1 MSDDS
6 DTGYF
11 PGESYFEENKNII
24 NNPNENINNDEENNE
39 ENDNNKYSNDNY
51 NKNYNDYE
59 EEQQEYENN
68 SQNNNYNGEYYEEG
82 YEYEEYEDSNY
93 NNNYDSSYNY
103 SDNYSNDYN
112 NSYSYNHNRNRNY
125 NNRGN
130 NGNKGQKYKYNNF
143 NRSFVPINIPV
154 KRTSEYYDTSFARSF
169 KIWLILVIKLLSDNK
184 EKIDFYKKDE
194 KINKEIIESLLNYFE
209 NYINNKND
217 NEKEGENKKNPLQ
230 INIENIQKK
239 NIVHNDYNIEFDL
252 IITDKLEIFFVE
264 KYIKIKVKG
273 EVNNGKYPVF
283 YFQLKEYELTL
294 TNENIG
300 TIVQKKE
307 SEDSSDSKKKK
318 ENIEK
323 KDNNDDKD
331 DKSKN
336 QNNEKK
342 KNIIIKVEENEESNK
357 NKIFHIGM
365 CPNYSV
371 KNKQFY
377 ELLMKIEQKYK
388 KDENDEKDEN
398 KIIRKGP
405 QEEIMELIFELTN
418 LLKEEKRKKK

>member
-51 NKNYNDYE
+51 NKKYNDYE

-68 SQNNNYNGEYYEEG
+68 SQNNNYNGEYYEEE

-125 NNRGN
+125 NNRGY
-130 NGNKGQKYKYNNF
+130 GKKGQKYNNNNF
-143 NRSFVPINIPV
+143 NRDFVRINVPV
-154 KRTSEYYDTSFARSF
+154 KRTSEYYDTSFARTF
-169 KIWLILVIKLLSDNK
+169 KIWLILVIKLLSDNN

-300 TIVQKKE
+300 KIVQEKGNK
-307 SEDSSDSKKKK
+307 DSNNNEEKK

-323 KDNNDDKD
+323 KDNNDDKN
-331 DKSKN
+331 KN

-365 CPNYSV
+365 CPDYSV

-377 ELLMKIEQKYK
+377 ELLMKIEQKYT
-388 KDENDEKDEN
+388 KDENDEN
-398 KIIRKGP
+398 KIIKKGP
-405 QEEIMELIFELTN
+405 QEEIIDLIFELTN